1 MCFWIAIRWLFC
13 HQGIGNQ
20 QRFIYC
26 QNFCNEEMLFEN
38 RNCDHPIVVVV
49 SPLNSLMDNQ
59 LSVLHASG
67 ITAVRPHK
75 KIGTLSVHVSAHGD
89 CTVAKG
95 FNQYSV
101 ACKNFK
107 GLMFNS

>member
-1 MCFWIAIRWLFC
+1 MVFGTKTIL
-13 HQGIGNQ
+13 
-20 QRFIYC
+20 Y
-26 QNFCNEEMLFEN
+26 
-38 RNCDHPIVVVV
+38 IVMETIV
-49 SPLNSLMDNQ
+49 
-59 LSVLHASG
+59 
-67 ITAVRPHK
+67 II

-107 GLMFNS
+107 GLMFNSWPVKWG

>member
-1 MCFWIAIRWLFC
+1 MQL
-13 HQGIGNQ
+13 GTGY
-20 QRFIYC
+20 RF
-26 QNFCNEEMLFEN
+26 L
-38 RNCDHPIVVVV
+38 
-49 SPLNSLMDNQ
+49 
-59 LSVLHASG
+59 
-67 ITAVRPHK
+67 
-75 KIGTLSVHVSAHGD
+75 KIGTLSVHVSAHDD

>member
-1 MCFWIAIRWLFC
+1 MPQWKVTLATT
-13 HQGIGNQ
+13 
-20 QRFIYC
+20 
-26 QNFCNEEMLFEN
+26 E
-38 RNCDHPIVVVV
+38 
-49 SPLNSLMDNQ
+49 
-59 LSVLHASG
+59 
-67 ITAVRPHK
+67 K
-75 KIGTLSVHVSAHGD
+75 KIGTLSVHVFAHGD

>member
-1 MCFWIAIRWLFC
+1 M
-13 HQGIGNQ
+13 
-20 QRFIYC
+20 Y
-26 QNFCNEEMLFEN
+26 NFHYGARVTGSESRHF
-38 RNCDHPIVVVV
+38 DVWHIV
-49 SPLNSLMDNQ
+49 
-59 LSVLHASG
+59 
-67 ITAVRPHK
+67 

>member
-1 MCFWIAIRWLFC
+1 LTT
-13 HQGIGNQ
+13 
-20 QRFIYC
+20 Y
-26 QNFCNEEMLFEN
+26 
-38 RNCDHPIVVVV
+38 DHGK
-49 SPLNSLMDNQ
+49 SL
-59 LSVLHASG
+59 
-67 ITAVRPHK
+67 

-107 GLMFNS
+107 RLMFKTVDQLNKVRFIVCQMKEK